1 MNKKCFKCME
11 EKDIILFDNNKNNP
25 DKLSYYCKQC
35 KKKMDNEYRQKNKNK
50 ISQGKKNWYIKN
62 KGKCSIKKS
71 EYYQRN
77 RDYLIAKEKER
88 YRKKNGGCLR
98 RQRTWDIL
106 IDVPCEKC
114 NNMMHVKQSYVKR
127 NIFSKTCKSCRAK
140 PKKIKIPRKKI
151 QLVENID
158 GVLCKKCS
166 CCQIPKNINKFGVL
180 KRNTNG
186 LSRICKECKNKKSRE
201 QWAISTKIKETRK
214 KWVEQNLEKVR
225 RYKQK
230 HKDKLL
236 ATPKGDL
243 DSRMSVAIRLALRK
257 SKKGMSWE
265 KLVKYTVND
274 LFDSFSKLFIDD
286 MNWDKFI
293 NGEIEIDHI
302 IPKKFFHYSSP
313 TDEEFKKCWALSNL
327 RPMWASENSRK
338 SDPLPDGK
346 RARDY
351 VDRRY

>member
-1 MNKKCFKCME
+1 M
-11 EKDIILFDNNKNNP
+11 
-25 DKLSYYCKQC
+25 
-35 KKKMDNEYRQKNKNK
+35 
-50 ISQGKKNWYIKN
+50 
-62 KGKCSIKKS
+62 
-71 EYYQRN
+71 
-77 RDYLIAKEKER
+77 
-88 YRKKNGGCLR
+88 
-98 RQRTWDIL
+98 
-106 IDVPCEKC
+106 
-114 NNMMHVKQSYVKR
+114 
-127 NIFSKTCKSCRAK
+127 
-140 PKKIKIPRKKI
+140 
-151 QLVENID
+151 
-158 GVLCKKCS
+158 
-166 CCQIPKNINKFGVL
+166 
-180 KRNTNG
+180 
-186 LSRICKECKNKKSRE
+186 
-201 QWAISTKIKETRK
+201 
-214 KWVEQNLEKVR
+214 
-225 RYKQK
+225 
-230 HKDKLL
+230 L